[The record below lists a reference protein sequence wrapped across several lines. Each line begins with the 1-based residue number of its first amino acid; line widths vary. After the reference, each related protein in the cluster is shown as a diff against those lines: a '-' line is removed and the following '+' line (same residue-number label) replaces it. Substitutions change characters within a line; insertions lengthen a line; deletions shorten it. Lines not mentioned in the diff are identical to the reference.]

1 MTQLQFIKAL
11 QDKGYSLTDTQ
22 IQQFEQY
29 RSFLQQENKKIN
41 LTALISDEDIYE
53 KHFYDCCLILPLLKD
68 VTSFCDVGSGAG
80 FPGVVIAIMRNDIEV
95 TLVEPT
101 QKRCHFL
108 SKLIELCELDNV
120 SVINKR
126 SEDYTEGFEM
136 FDVVSARAVA
146 NLSILLEI
154 CLPLLKI
161 EGTMIAMKGALGQEE
176 IKEAQHALKILKSH
190 VEKVN
195 IETLSDQSTRIN
207 ISIKKMGKL
216 SNKYPRPY
224 AQIKKKPL

>member
-29 RSFLQQENKKIN
+29 RSFLQQENRKIN

-68 VTSFCDVGSGAG
+68 ATSFCDVGSGAG